1 MQRQIVTT
9 TAAVLAALALPAAAQ
24 VAGGQPRQ
32 TPPVAPQ
39 GTDRTPP
46 ADTENRAPAPGPAS
60 PRSEGTPYAMPA
72 SGGPEN
78 PSGGAAA
85 AARPGG
91 SSGGSQGGSPGRAMA
106 ARPMAD
112 HGPWESGWGPRP
124 PAPPADYAN
133 PSDWHRHVRA
143 CQQRYKTYNPAT
155 DLYVPRVGTTARCS
169 R

>member
-1 MQRQIVTT
+1 MKTMQRPILTT
-9 TAAVLAALALPAAAQ
+9 TAAMLAALALPAAAQ
-24 VAGGQPRQ
+24 VAGGQPQ
-32 TPPVAPQ
+32 TAPATAPQ

-60 PRSEGTPYAMPA
+60 PRSEGAPYAMPA

-78 PSGGAAA
+78 PSGGAPQMAQ
-85 AARPGG
+85 PGG
-91 SSGGSQGGSPGRAMA
+91 SAGGAG
-106 ARPMAD
+106 ARPVD
-112 HGPWESGWGPRP
+112 HGMWESSWGPRP
-124 PAPPADYAN
+124 PAPPAGYAN

-155 DLYVPRVGTTARCS
+155 DMYVPRVGTTARCT

>member
-1 MQRQIVTT
+1 MQKQILVT
-9 TAAVLAALALPAAAQ
+9 TAAVLTAFALPSAAQ
-24 VAGGQPRQ
+24 QAGQPRQ

-46 ADTENRAPAPGPAS
+46 ADTERPGTPPGPAS

-78 PSGGAAA
+78 PSGGAPRAA
-85 AARPGG
+85 QPG
-91 SSGGSQGGSPGRAMA
+91 QGQGQGAMA

-112 HGPWESGWGPRP
+112 HGPWESSWGPRP
-124 PAPPADYAN
+124 PAPPAGYAN

-143 CQQRYKTYNPAT
+143 CQQRYKTYDPAT
-155 DLYVPRVGTTARCS
+155 DLYVPRVGTTARCT